1 MTPTL
6 YVPRMPLSA
15 RKEMIIR
22 KCKTMAGI
30 DVEDQSA
37 VMIAKSAKTLS
48 PAELHRAIRA
58 ASWRQ
63 DIVNNKTAILSAIN
77 TNIRQINLGYSG
89 GQQSVPSVA
98 SSVESYGEFNDAL
111 CVASP
116 GYDDVLLSIEAHIAR
131 QTSLTK
137 NCGLLFWGPEGSGKK
152 ALARQISETTGLRLD
167 IRPYGTFVDG
177 LTNSF
182 DVGKLADFLYEVQQ
196 EKSIAMI
203 TDAGQFLQ
211 MTNCGENSAF
221 LLLRQHKGLFI
232 ISANTPLPVASFID
246 QKRDAPTPPPS
257 KPASK
262 LESELTSAV
271 QVMMKE
277 MSSGMKGM
285 LSGFGLDDSGA
296 QGSPVA
302 LREFARVVRFGS
314 LKPAQVKSAF
324 NFFFGVEAPE
334 RALQLSGLVPYDF
347 VSLKT
352 RLPFIGIDSKDPEK
366 IFQALCDTRGV
377 IMPRS
382 EDSSDSKQ
390 DVEIPT
396 LPENVLPFRRN
407 PRTPMPP

>member
-1 MTPTL
+1 
-6 YVPRMPLSA
+6 
-15 RKEMIIR
+15 
-22 KCKTMAGI
+22 
-30 DVEDQSA
+30 
-37 VMIAKSAKTLS
+37 
-48 PAELHRAIRA
+48 
-58 ASWRQ
+58 
-63 DIVNNKTAILSAIN
+63 
-77 TNIRQINLGYSG
+77 
-89 GQQSVPSVA
+89 
-98 SSVESYGEFNDAL
+98 
-111 CVASP
+111 
-116 GYDDVLLSIEAHIAR
+116 
-131 QTSLTK
+131 
-137 NCGLLFWGPEGSGKK
+137 
-152 ALARQISETTGLRLD
+152 
-167 IRPYGTFVDG
+167 
-177 LTNSF
+177 
-182 DVGKLADFLYEVQQ
+182 
-196 EKSIAMI
+196 
-203 TDAGQFLQ
+203 
-211 MTNCGENSAF
+211 
-221 LLLRQHKGLFI
+221 
-232 ISANTPLPVASFID
+232 
-246 QKRDAPTPPPS
+246 
-257 KPASK
+257 
-262 LESELTSAV
+262 
-271 QVMMKE
+271 
-277 MSSGMKGM
+277 M